1 MHAGYLIK
9 AVKGEN
15 LPVFPAG
22 EYPARDI
29 FDATKGGP
37 AEGGQMQYAAL
48 DSATQSPPLRT
59 RIYSIEQEET
69 WNTARTNTASSAPS
83 AAMA

>member
-1 MHAGYLIK
+1 
-9 AVKGEN
+9 
-15 LPVFPAG
+15 
-22 EYPARDI
+22 
-29 FDATKGGP
+29 
-37 AEGGQMQYAAL
+37 MQYAAL